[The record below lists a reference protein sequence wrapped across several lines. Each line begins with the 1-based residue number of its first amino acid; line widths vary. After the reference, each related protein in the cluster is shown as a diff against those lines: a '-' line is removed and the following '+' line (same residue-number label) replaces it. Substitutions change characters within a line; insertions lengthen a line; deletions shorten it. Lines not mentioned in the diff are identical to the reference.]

1 MIYSRRLCVWVG
13 IAWSTAAQL
22 ATAQP
27 VPVPI
32 TLAPDAPIERR
43 VGDDRIHRYQI
54 SLAPGEAAHIT
65 LDQHG
70 VDAQID
76 VLADTAPQPD
86 APVARFQE
94 QVGYQGQEQ
103 IDLVAERAVTYT
115 LLVRMTPGLVSDPA
129 PTYTIRL
136 SNLRSAEIADRA
148 MWDARTLEATGNRL
162 NSKKRFAESQPIFEK
177 AARIVEQARGPE
189 TAYAG
194 ALWFQAAM
202 SAYRLHDSGAADTLI
217 KRSLAILDKAYGPQD
232 PFPAWVRT
240 RLAQFRQV
248 DGQYREAELVLQPVI
263 GIIEKALGPEHMWYL
278 RSLSVFGMLRIEMRD
293 LESAEEAFRRILA
306 GLEKTQQTEN
316 DLYAATLNNLGEVGR
331 MRENYDEAESLYS
344 RSLALA
350 EKLEGQGSPGS
361 AVALQNLSII
371 ADLQK
376 KFDAAIDY
384 STRALAIKERVLGP
398 EHLEVAQVL
407 NNLGRVYYRM
417 GDDGKAL
424 QNYRR
429 ALNICEKIAV
439 PYHRCTLIAV
449 ANMQRVYAADDDLP
463 KAIAYE
469 QRVNAIIEQQ
479 LDVHLSIGSERQ
491 KLVFASGMKE
501 RTDRSLSLS
510 LVQAPDNPDA
520 SALGALVVLQRKGR
534 VLDSMTDAYGAAHQR
549 IVDTGDRTLLDKI
562 DQLRAAT
569 AELASAV
576 LSPPPADDDAAR
588 EHELQV
594 ATLRKEVE
602 KLEADLNLHSGDQS
616 PQPPDVSIEAVQAA
630 IPENAAL
637 VEFVVYHPIDPKLER
652 LGEACTT
659 LHYAA
664 YVLRRNGPPHGID
677 LGVAQHIDDTLAA
690 WRETLRDPTRR
701 DQAAQARKLDEMV
714 MRPLRAAIGNATHL
728 LVSPDGDLNLASFD
742 AMVDERGK
750 YLIEHYAI
758 SYLTSGRD
766 LLRMQGNRTSR
777 SGPVILADPLFGE
790 PIAVGTEAANRA
802 KVPAAARG
810 RRSVTSAEDLST
822 MYFAPLMASA
832 GEAKA
837 IKALFP
843 ESTLLLGRR
852 ATKEA
857 LQHVDAPRV
866 LHIASHGFFLQEPAA
881 SRVENP
887 LLRSG
892 VALAGANLSRD
903 ARDDGILTALEASNL
918 NLWGTKLVTLSA
930 CDTGVGQVR
939 NGEGVY
945 GLRRA
950 FALAGAETLVMSLWP
965 VSDTIARETMTAYYT
980 GLHAGL
986 GRGEALRQAKLAML
1000 KRNERRHPFYW
1011 ASFIQS
1017 GEWGNLDG
1025 RR

>member
-1 MIYSRRLCVWVG
+1 MIYRRRLCVWVG
-13 IAWSTAAQL
+13 VAWSTVAGMAAAQPSPI
-22 ATAQP
+22 P
-27 VPVPI
+27 V

-43 VGDDRIHRYQI
+43 VGDDRLHRYQVT
-54 SLAPGEAAHIT
+54 LAAGDAARVT

-70 VDAQID
+70 VDAQIE
-76 VLADTAPQPD
+76 VLSDQAPASANVPL
-86 APVARFQE
+86 ARFQD

-103 IDLVAERAVTYT
+103 VDLVADRASTYI
-115 LLVRMTPGLVSDPA
+115 LVIRLTPGLVTDPA

-136 SNLRSAEIADRA
+136 ADLRPAEIADRA
-148 MWDARTLEATGNRL
+148 VWDARTLQAAGNRL
-162 NSKKRFAESQPIFEK
+162 NQQSHFAQSRPLFER
-177 AARIVEQARGPE
+177 AAHLVEEARGPE
-189 TAYAG
+189 AAYAG
-194 ALWFQAAM
+194 VLWFEAAM
-202 SAYRLHDSGAADTLI
+202 SAFRDHDSGSADVMI
-217 KRSLAILDKAYGPQD
+217 RRSLTILDKAYGPQD
-232 PFPAWVRT
+232 PYPAWVRT
-240 RLAQFRQV
+240 RLAQFRQT
-248 DGQYREAELVLQPVI
+248 DGQYREAELVLQPTLGV
-263 GIIEKALGPEHMWYL
+263 IEKALGPDHLWYL
-278 RSLSVFGMLRIEMRD
+278 RSLSVFGMLRMEMRD
-293 LESAEEAFRRILA
+293 LESAGDAFRRIIA
-306 GLEKTQQTEN
+306 SLEKTRQTDI
-316 DLYAATLNNLGEVGR
+316 DLYAGSLNNLGEVCR
-331 MRENYDEAESLYS
+331 MRENYNEAEALYT
-344 RSLALA
+344 RALALA
-350 EKLEGQGSPGS
+350 ETLDGKDGPGT
-361 AVALQNLSII
+361 AIALQNLAII
-371 ADLQK
+371 ANLQK
-376 KFDAAIDY
+376 KFDAAIAY
-384 STRALAIKERVLGP
+384 NTRALAIKERVVGP
-398 EHLEVAQVL
+398 EHLETAQVL
-407 NNLGRVYYRM
+407 NNLGQVYYRM
-417 GDDGKAL
+417 GDDAKAL

-439 PYHRCTLIAV
+439 PYHRCTLTAV
-449 ANMQRVYAADDDLP
+449 ANIQRVYAATDDLP

-479 LDVHLSIGSERQ
+479 LDVHLTIGSERQ

-501 RTDRSLSLS
+501 RTDRTLSLS
-510 LVQAPDNPDA
+510 LMQAPDDPEA

-534 VLDSMTDAYGAAHQR
+534 VLDSMTDAFGAAHQR
-549 IVDTGDRTLLDKI
+549 ILDTGDRTLLDKI
-562 DQLRAAT
+562 DQLRGAT
-569 AELASAV
+569 ADLASAV
-576 LSPPPADDDAAR
+576 LSPPPGDDAAAR

-594 ATLRKEVE
+594 ATLRKQVE
-602 KLEADLNLHSGDQS
+602 KLEADLNLHSAEDG
-616 PQPPDVSIEAVQAA
+616 PQTPDVSIEAVQAA
-630 IPENAAL
+630 IPEDAAL
-637 VEFVVYHPIDPKLER
+637 LEFVVYHPIDPKLER
-652 LGEACTT
+652 TGDACTT

-664 YVLRRNGPPHGID
+664 YVLRHDGPPRGID
-677 LGVAQHIDDTLAA
+677 LGVAQYIDDALAA
-690 WRETLRDPTRR
+690 WRESLRDPTRR
-701 DQAAQARKLDEMV
+701 DQGAKARKLDEMV
-714 MRPLRAAIGNATHL
+714 MQPLRATIGHATRL

-742 AMVDERGK
+742 AMMDQRGR
-750 YLIEHYAI
+750 YLIERYAI
-758 SYLTSGRD
+758 TYLTSGRD
-766 LLRMQGNRTSR
+766 LLRMQGNHTSR
-777 SGPVILADPLFGE
+777 SAPVIIADPLFGE
-790 PIAVGTEAANRA
+790 PIPVGTETANYT
-802 KVPAAARG
+802 KVPASRA

-857 LQHVDAPRV
+857 LQQLDAPRV
-866 LHIASHGFFLQEPAA
+866 LHIASHGFFLQGPGAL
-881 SRVENP
+881 RVDNP

-930 CDTGVGQVR
+930 CDTGIGQVR

-1000 KRNERRHPFYW
+1000 KRPERRHPFYW